1 MSRAGHGDALQDTEL
16 DVLKK
21 LAVDVENVT
30 VYRNQVFLRVPEL
43 KKPGFLWACVLQLST
58 SVSGKVKALLDAFCL
73 ALWGISICLL
83 LSGFSDT

>member
-1 MSRAGHGDALQDTEL
+1 MSRAGQGDALQDTEL

-43 KKPGFLWACVLQLST
+43 TKPGFLWV
-58 SVSGKVKALLDAFCL
+58 CL
-73 ALWGISICLL
+73 TAINVGVWEGEGSAGCFLPCTLGYFYLFAPEQI
-83 LSGFSDT
+83 F

>member
-1 MSRAGHGDALQDTEL
+1 MSRAGQGDALQDTEL

-21 LAVDVENVT
+21 LAEDVENVT

-43 KKPGFLWACVLQLST
+43 TKPGFLWVCLTAINVGVWEGEGSAGCV
-58 SVSGKVKALLDAFCL
+58 CL

-83 LSGFSDT
+83 LSRFSDT